1 MMKRI
6 YVQRPTGEYKRVAV
20 LQDGARRATPDQL
33 REIQTRLQAKHGN
46 ARVVFVNSASWAHAD
61 TILRKNLP
69 GAVILKD
76 EGHRRRAP
84 NPPTPQT
91 EAGVLEQLRAKAS
104 DLLRAA
110 RNVPAARAHA
120 NWMDDRST
128 AREMW
133 DALDSLANDP
143 AVLRAS
149 SSNAAIARALGLATS
164 TLERTR
170 QFVAGQVLGR
180 KANPHRLG
188 LRPGDRVKLVGYSKP
203 VGRVVS
209 KKHPDPGFVFVEWEG
224 DYGPTPEP
232 KRRYQLERVENP
244 AGARIVHN
252 RLLGGW
258 YVVTGPHQTP
268 ISGRF
273 DSKAEAQ
280 EWLNRKRN
288 PRPKTIAEGAAAVLF
303 SAGFAGLA
311 REVREGKEDAAASLE
326 FALRSH
332 PREAQVPFLKRALA
346 LVKRGT
352 KNPTGP
358 PPGTARVRLR
368 HAVAAGK
375 SVREAGINGTV
386 MAGSI
391 LGGALKVKFDG
402 DRAAHWVP
410 STAVEFL
417 NPGKRAAGPWAT
429 NPRRRRSQPNGH
441 VPASRRRGAGG
452 RFVAGKRAR

>member
-84 NPPTPQT
+84 NPAAAQT
-91 EAGVLEQLRAKAS
+91 EAAVALQLRAKLD

-110 RNVPAARAHA
+110 RNIPAARGHA
-120 NWMDDRST
+120 NRADEIAG
-128 AREMW
+128 ARKLW
-133 DALDSLANDP
+133 DALDSLHNDP
-143 AVLRAS
+143 AILRAS
-149 SSNAAIARALGLATS
+149 SSNAAIARALGLAEA
-164 TLERTR
+164 TLTRTR
-170 QFVAGQVLGR
+170 QFVADQILGR
-180 KANPHRLG
+180 KRNPHRLA
-188 LRPGDRVKLVGYSKP
+188 LRPGDRVKLVGHSKP

-209 KKHPDPGFVFVEWEG
+209 KKHPDPAFVFVEWEG
-224 DYGPTPEP
+224 NYGPTPEP
-232 KRRYQLERVENP
+232 KRRYQLERASNP
-244 AGARIVHN
+244 RKSNPPGARIVHN

-273 DSKAEAQ
+273 DSKAEAK
-280 EWLNRKRN
+280 EWLNRKR
-288 PRPKTIAEGAAAVLF
+288 
-303 SAGFAGLA
+303 
-311 REVREGKEDAAASLE
+311 
-326 FALRSH
+326 
-332 PREAQVPFLKRALA
+332 
-346 LVKRGT
+346 
-352 KNPTGP
+352 NPTGP

-368 HAVAAGK
+368 APAVAGRGDI
-375 SVREAGINGTV
+375 REIGTTGTV

-391 LGGALKVKFDG
+391 LGGALRVKFDG
-402 DRAAHWVP
+402 DRASYWVP
-410 STAVEFL
+410 SSSVDFL
-417 NPGKRAAGPWAT
+417 NPGKRDPARLAFVQLLYAAGADALAKDVADGKSITKALRIAKRTWKHDPHRAGLIERAEYLAAKLKV
-429 NPRRRRSQPNGH
+429 NPAPQSRRRRSQPDGH
-441 VPASRRRGAGG
+441 VPAARRRGAGG
-452 RFVAGKRAR
+452 RFAPGRRAP